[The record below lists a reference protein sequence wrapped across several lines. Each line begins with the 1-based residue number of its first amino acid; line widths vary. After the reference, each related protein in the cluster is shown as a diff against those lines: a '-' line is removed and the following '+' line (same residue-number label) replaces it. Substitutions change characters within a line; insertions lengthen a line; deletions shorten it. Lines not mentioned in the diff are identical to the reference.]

1 VKYNYAINSYQND
14 LCSGIYGNYDTQTGQ
29 GAETGRDQGHAVSG
43 LGWTALAARIIQSQG
58 TDVYSVG
65 NNLLLTAA
73 EYSAKY
79 NLGHDVPYDP
89 KFYRCEAILINGP
102 WSAPS
107 TISRGLGKTSAT
119 TQSPGVW
126 DVSAFIYEKMAER

>member
-1 VKYNYAINSYQND
+1 M
-14 LCSGIYGNYDTQTGQ
+14 
-29 GAETGRDQGHAVSG
+29 SG

-107 TISRGLGKTSAT
+107 TISRGLGKTSAK
-119 TQSPGVW
+119 TQTPGVW
-126 DVSAFIYEKMAER
+126 DVSAFIYDKMAER